1 MDKKFTILVALHFS
15 ENPEEV
21 LRRSL
26 SVAKKYDAKIYTIHV
41 IEDMPR
47 QTLYYDAYKV
57 WEEFRDRA
65 VKETLEHMNKYLV
78 KLGED
83 FDDIEAIIEV
93 GNPTDK
99 ILQKAD
105 ELDVNL
111 IIVGHHVRKGVIK
124 QMIHSSISEKVVRFS
139 KRPVLTFYVESE
151 DIIE

>member
-1 MDKKFTILVALHFS
+1 MDKKFVILVALHFS

-47 QTLYYDAYKV
+47 QTLYYDAYRI
-57 WEEFRDRA
+57 WEEFRDKA
-65 VKETLEHMNKYLV
+65 VKETLEHMNKYLL

-99 ILQKAD
+99 ILQKAE
-105 ELDVNL
+105 ELGADL
-111 IIVGHHVRKGVIK
+111 IIVGHHVRKGIIK
-124 QMIHSSISEKVVRFS
+124 QMITTSVSEKVVRYS
-139 KRPVLTFYVESE
+139 TRPVLTFYVESE
-151 DIIE
+151 EIL